1 MFDTV
6 QRRCSAH
13 SWRQR
18 HAAAWIRPTPALL
31 SSSNI
36 MCAREHFSLRLFNLQ
51 SSKARNTSSQ
61 PRDRI
66 KDGLEGEQW
75 VDVLL
80 DAKQCVDIVVDMLS
94 AHTCDYCRLHGDARN
109 ERTMLQLDIETLK
122 DRARRLPGV
131 PETALAKFM
140 RAMNSMAYGAS
151 GVGSLYDVV
160 DDVCSHVLT
169 PSLLSPCL
177 CFRSCWWW
185 SGSLIW

>member
-1 MFDTV
+1 M
-6 QRRCSAH
+6 H
-13 SWRQR
+13 
-18 HAAAWIRPTPALL
+18 
-31 SSSNI
+31 
-36 MCAREHFSLRLFNLQ
+36 SLRLFNLQ

-80 DAKQCVDIVVDMLS
+80 DAKQCVDIVVDMQS

-169 PSLLSPCL
+169 PSLVTVPLLSQL
-177 CFRSCWWW
+177 LVVERELDLVIAERKALEKDVAAMARRADLVAGMILRLF
-185 SGSLIW
+185 